1 LSSLLCADSQGV
13 SVLVS
18 RVEAPCRSTRARR
31 PQVVAKLKA
40 QSQKNVRAMD
50 YDAGRNLLVTAG
62 FDRSVSL
69 FLERAP
75 AEQIT

>member
-1 LSSLLCADSQGV
+1 
-13 SVLVS
+13 
-18 RVEAPCRSTRARR
+18 
-31 PQVVAKLKA
+31 
-40 QSQKNVRAMD
+40 MD

-75 AEQIT
+75 AEQAT